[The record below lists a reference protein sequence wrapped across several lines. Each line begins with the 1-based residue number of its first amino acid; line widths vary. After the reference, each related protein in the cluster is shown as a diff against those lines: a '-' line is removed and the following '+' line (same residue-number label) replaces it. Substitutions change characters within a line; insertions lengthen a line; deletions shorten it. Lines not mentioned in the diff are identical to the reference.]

1 MWFAMRSSWIILS
14 SNQKP
19 VVVLLV
25 LLVFL
30 LLAGCES
37 SATEIAPTSTPPPRN
52 IAVTGTGK
60 VYLTPDIATISIG
73 VHNEDESASRAV
85 ETNTQQAEAV
95 TDTLL
100 DIGVEEEDIKVSNF
114 NIYPEQQFDESGNPR
129 DVLYVVDNTVFVTVR
144 ELTNLGTIMGSV
156 VEAGA
161 NSIFGIQFDVADKRK
176 ALSDARKM
184 AVENAQLKA
193 EELAL
198 AAGVTLGEIQSI
210 NEFGGVPVPVF
221 EGRGGGGFETT
232 ADQMPVNLG
241 QLSLT
246 VEVTVTYHIR

>member
-1 MWFAMRSSWIILS
+1 MRSSLVFPS
-14 SNQKP
+14 SNQIP
-19 VVVLLV
+19 VFFLLV

-30 LLAGCES
+30 LAGCET
-37 SATEIAPTSTPPPRN
+37 SATEIAATSTPPPRD

-60 VYLTPDIATISIG
+60 VYLTPDVATISIG
-73 VHNEDESASRAV
+73 VHSEDESASRAV

-95 TDTLL
+95 TGTLL
-100 DIGVEEEDIKVSNF
+100 DIGVEEEDIKISNF
-114 NIYPEQQFDESGNPR
+114 SIYPDQQFDESGNPLGT
-129 DVLYVVDNTVFVTVR
+129 LYVVDNTVFVTVR
-144 ELTNLGTIMGSV
+144 ELNNLGSIMGSV

-184 AVENAQLKA
+184 AVENAQVKA
-193 EELAL
+193 EELAQ

-232 ADQMPVNLG
+232 AEQMPVNLG

-246 VEVTVTYHIR
+246 VEVTVTYNIR